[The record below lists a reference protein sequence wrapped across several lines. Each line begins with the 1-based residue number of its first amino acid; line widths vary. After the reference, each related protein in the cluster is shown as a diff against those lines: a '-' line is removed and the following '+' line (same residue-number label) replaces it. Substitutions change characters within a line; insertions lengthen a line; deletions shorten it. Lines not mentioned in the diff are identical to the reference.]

1 MKIEQFQRMLK
12 ATSDQQSLPTP
23 PEESVLEAAV
33 DHGLSPKAQSNIPMH
48 VYERLLEVFRLRLY
62 SVWPIVSH
70 DELITALRSNQEDYE
85 SYSLAAALC
94 AAVIAQLRLPEHVV
108 SSRSSSSELVA
119 EAQRLRQLFE
129 YREQYSMSSLLTSFF
144 LHIYYA
150 NADKLRTAGFYLR
163 ETLTYAHGLKLHQL
177 DTYTGIDSRERQL
190 RLRVYWILFI
200 SERTYCVQNGLP
212 TTLKPMHEFPSA
224 DPTEGY
230 DAAPVP
236 AFIGLIRL
244 FTFLDGDILDSVP
257 SSTSLACNLSA
268 KDRISTL
275 QRDLSCHPLSEG
287 LNESQGVDILATRNW
302 IRILLW
308 QYTIAHFA
316 VSCHAR
322 DQAFSALLP
331 TTIARDMLSVLE
343 NVSWKSIQPHG
354 YGMVSGIHSL
364 SGFRNNVLQEL
375 KVFRIADSLL
385 DVLLCA
391 PPSPGTRGLLMDS
404 RHALHLLEKVLVDVG
419 GTESQFLATL
429 RKRMVESQLPV
440 QNTLENDL
448 QLSRHLET
456 DGNKKPMDGPGPVS
470 NE

>member
-23 PEESVLEAAV
+23 PEESALEAAV

-48 VYERLLEVFRLRLY
+48 VYERFLEVFRLRLY

-70 DELITALRSNQEDYE
+70 DELITALRNNHEDHE
-85 SYSLAAALC
+85 SFSLAAALC
-94 AAVIAQLRLPEHVV
+94 AAVIAQLRLPEHVA
-108 SSRSSSSELVA
+108 SFSSSSSELVA
-119 EAQRLRQLFE
+119 EAQRLRHFFE

-163 ETLTYAHGLKLHQL
+163 ETLTYAHGLGLHQL
-177 DTYTGIDSRERQL
+177 DSYAGIDPRERQL
-190 RLRVYWILFI
+190 RLRVYWTLFI

-212 TTLKPMHEFPSA
+212 TTLKPIHEFPSA

-230 DAAPVP
+230 NAVPMP
-236 AFIGLIRL
+236 AFIGLIQL
-244 FTFLDGDILDSVP
+244 FTFLDGDILESVP
-257 SSTSLACNLSA
+257 LSTSLACNLSA

-331 TTIARDMLSVLE
+331 TKIARDMLSVLE

-354 YGMVSGIHSL
+354 YGM
-364 SGFRNNVLQEL
+364 EL

-391 PPSPGTRGLLMDS
+391 PSSPGTRGLLMDS
-404 RHALHLLEKVLVDVG
+404 RQALHLLEKVLVDVG
-419 GTESQFLATL
+419 GTESRFLATL

-440 QNTLENDL
+440 QNTLQNDL

-456 DGNKKPMDGPGPVS
+456 DGNKKPTNGQGPVS